1 MAAGRGCRVFVDAN
15 IWISWG
21 YQLSKAEA
29 TTLADLVE
37 HELVRVVVTDLTVIE
52 IAKRFRDIDFEKLE
66 PLTKADI
73 RGLAKQLLGV
83 DIPVVDREELRT
95 SLFNGHLD
103 AVRLRLRNR
112 FNAEVRSIDTVKPS
126 QVLTH
131 YTNGTGLFG
140 PAGKKN
146 QFPDAFI
153 FSAIAGDLSERNPL
167 IVLSQDGDFA
177 NACEKTPH
185 IQRITS
191 MAALLKELAIEP
203 EGAAMI
209 ALVVAA
215 PNQFELALTEMLQD
229 YGVEATDVED
239 AEIEVLDVQR
249 VSDLQLTGLY
259 RISEEDSKYIGFGT
273 CSLEASITFTHP
285 DWDTATWDSED
296 RVPIPHRSIDGEMDA
311 DIDNIKFS
319 FLVDITNGVVGSV
332 SNCEARGPRG
342 ITTQLLSHWDY

>member
-1 MAAGRGCRVFVDAN
+1 MTAGRGKRVFVDAN

-29 TTLADLVE
+29 TTLADLVA

-52 IAKRFRDIDFEKLE
+52 IAKRFRDIDFEKVE
-66 PLTKADI
+66 PLTKADV
-73 RGLAKQLLGV
+73 RGLAKQWLGA
-83 DIPVVDREELRT
+83 DIPTIDREQLRS
-95 SLFNGHLD
+95 SLFKAHLET
-103 AVRLRLRNR
+103 VKRRLHSR
-112 FNAEVRSIDTVKPS
+112 FDAEVRSIDTVKPS
-126 QVLTH
+126 HVLAH

-140 PAGKKN
+140 PTGKKH

-153 FSAIAGDLSERNPL
+153 FSALAIDLNERNPL

-177 NACEKTPH
+177 NACENEPH
-185 IQRITS
+185 IQRVTS

-203 EGAAMI
+203 ESDAMI

-215 PNQFELALTEMLQD
+215 PKQFEPALTEMLQD

-259 RISEEDSKYIGFGT
+259 RISEGDSKYIGFAT
-273 CSLEASITFTHP
+273 CSLETSISFTHP

-296 RVPIPHRSIDGEMDA
+296 RVPIPHRRIDGEMDV
-311 DIDNIKFS
+311 DIDDIKFS
-319 FLVDITNGVVGSV
+319 FLVEISNGVVGNV
-332 SNCEARGPRG
+332 SNCEVRGTKG
-342 ITTQLLSHWDY
+342 ITTQLLSNWDY